1 MKARIYRL
9 TCRND
14 ATFYIGATM
23 RTLEER
29 FELHKM
35 IEKGERKTKLYRHY
49 DEIGWENVEISL
61 IKEEEVE
68 EGQEMLIYETQ
79 YIEKY
84 LKDGNCLNSRISFD
98 YHHLW
103 LNKKE
108 FHEFPGELIR
118 ILNKLHGVCE
128 KSGEKSVK
136 GDSIFVR
143 SRYEK
148 VKSIKEEIKRQFEL
162 KKKVIKELEKGYK

>member
-1 MKARIYRL
+1 MQ
-9 TCRND
+9 
-14 ATFYIGATM
+14 
-23 RTLEER
+23 TLEER

-35 IEKGERKTKLYRHY
+35 TEKGERKTRLYRHY

-84 LKDGNCLNSRISFD
+84 LKDENCLNSRISFD

-103 LNKKE
+103 LNKRE
-108 FHEFPGELIR
+108 FQEFPGELIV
-118 ILNKLHGVCE
+118 ILNRLHKICE

-148 VKSIKEEIKRQFEL
+148 VKRVKDLIKRQFEM
-162 KKKVIKELEKGYK
+162 KKKVMKEIVRLGPAGLRGDPLVGEPQL